1 MTTLQQYIIALTNLY
16 GMVGKSKVMKIYN
29 EQNRKQ
35 LGISDIED
43 FCEANEAVLIE
54 HFVYPTA
61 GFFVHQAIMFTD
73 SMDEMIEEQLG
84 KPYYIPEKEE
94 LLKYVDSNYFEKTK
108 EYKDLLKYIET
119 HFIEDPEEAKELCEE
134 LHGLKQM
141 QVNMQEVLNTLDRN
155 NISFENNDQLNE
167 FLMKI
172 SLMGNNTRIWENKG
186 FTPNEIFE
194 KYGKADAIPLPDQ
207 VFNKKEKPKRNDPC
221 HCGSG
226 KKYKKCC
233 LRKDE
238 EEKYNEL

>member
-16 GMVGKSKVMKIYN
+16 GMVRKSKVMKIYN
-29 EQNRKQ
+29 EQNNKQ
-35 LGISDIED
+35 LRIADIEE
-43 FCEANEAVLIE
+43 FCEANEEVLIE

-84 KPYYIPEKEE
+84 KPYYIPKKEE
-94 LLKYVDSNYFEKTK
+94 LLKYVDSKYFEKTK

-119 HFIEDPEEAKELCEE
+119 HFIEEPEEAKELCEE

-155 NISFENNDQLNE
+155 NISFENNDQLND
-167 FLMKI
+167 FLMKV
-172 SLMGNNTRIWENKG
+172 SLMANNIRIWENNG

-194 KYGKADAIPLPDQ
+194 KYGKADSMPSPNQI
-207 VFNKKEKPKRNDPC
+207 FNKK
-221 HCGSG
+221 
-226 KKYKKCC
+226 
-233 LRKDE
+233 
-238 EEKYNEL
+238 